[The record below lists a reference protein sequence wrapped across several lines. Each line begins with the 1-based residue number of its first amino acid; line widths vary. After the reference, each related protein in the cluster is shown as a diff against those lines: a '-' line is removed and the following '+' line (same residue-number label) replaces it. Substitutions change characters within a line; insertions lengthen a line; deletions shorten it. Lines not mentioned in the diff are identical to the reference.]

1 MIINTGSR
9 TDIPAFFH
17 TWFYNRIRE
26 GYVLV
31 RNPYQPQQV
40 TRYLLDPAVVDVLS
54 FCSKNPAPMLPR
66 IHELDT
72 FRQLWHVTI
81 TPYGRDI
88 EPYVPTKTEVLKT
101 FRALSEVVGKGAIV
115 WRYDPV
121 FLSEKYSLSF
131 HKKAFRSMAAFLRG
145 STGQCVV
152 SFIDLYEKTKRNFPQ
167 ARTVSSAQQE
177 ELIDA
182 FDSIAAENGMQIHLC
197 CESSAL
203 TAGHPHTDAQGCFSQ
218 AVIEKAAGIH
228 LSVPSHSPA
237 RKACACL
244 LGGDIGAYN
253 TCLHGCRYCYANYDR
268 AIVEAHAAAH
278 DPESPYL
285 IGHAMTGDIIKD
297 ADQKSWI
304 DRQMNLFDFL

>member
-40 TRYLLDPAVVDVLS
+40 TRYLLDPSVVDVLS

-88 EPYVPTKTEVLKT
+88 EPYVPPKAEVLKT
-101 FRALSEVVGKGAIV
+101 FRTLSGIVGKDAIV

-131 HKKAFRSMAAFLRG
+131 HKKAFRSMAVYLRG
-145 STGQCVV
+145 CTEQCVV
-152 SFIDLYEKTKRNFPQ
+152 SFIDLYEKTKRNYPQ
-167 ARTVSSAQQE
+167 ARTVSSAQQ
-177 ELIDA
+177 I
-182 FDSIAAENGMQIHLC
+182 IAAENGMQIHLC

-203 TAGHPHTDAQGCFSQ
+203 TAGHPHTDAQGCFSRS
-218 AVIEKAAGIH
+218 VIEKAAGIH
-228 LSVPSHSPA
+228 LSVLSVPSHSLA
-237 RKACACL
+237 RKACSCL

-253 TCLHGCRYCYANYDR
+253 TCLHGCRYCYANYNR
-268 AIVEAHAAAH
+268 AIVEAQAAAH
-278 DPESPYL
+278 DPCSPYL

-297 ADQKSWI
+297 ARQESWI
-304 DRQMNLFDFL
+304 DRQMNLTDFL